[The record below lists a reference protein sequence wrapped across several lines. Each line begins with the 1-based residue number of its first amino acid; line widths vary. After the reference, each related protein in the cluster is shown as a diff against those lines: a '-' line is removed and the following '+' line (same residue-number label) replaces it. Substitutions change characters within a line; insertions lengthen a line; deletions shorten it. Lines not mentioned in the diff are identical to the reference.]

1 MAGKESRA
9 ARAAATRGRILDAAY
24 ASFAADGYRATTM
37 QAVADRAGVAVQT
50 VYFVFHTKD
59 DLLCAVQERA
69 VIGDDRVPPPQQ
81 AELAAAAAEPDLRR
95 AVELFVRGNLAI
107 LERVGPLIPTWHAV
121 AGDPVGQVWR
131 HLEELRYEGYGDL
144 LVQLSARAPLRS
156 GLSHRQ
162 ATDLLFVLLGPE
174 LFRSLVN
181 ELGWP
186 SETYAIWVQ
195 RTIGEQLFGLTHSD

>member
-1 MAGKESRA
+1 MVAGKESRA
-9 ARAAATRGRILDAAY
+9 ERAAGTRGRILDAAY

-69 VIGDDRVPPPQQ
+69 VIGDERVPPLQQ
-81 AELAAAAAEPDLRR
+81 AELAEVAAEPDLRR

-121 AGDPVGQVWR
+121 AGDPVGQVWQR
-131 HLEELRYEGYGDL
+131 LERLRYEGFGDL
-144 LVQLSARAPLRS
+144 LVRLAAKAPLRS
-156 GLSHRQ
+156 ELSHQQ

-174 LFRSLVN
+174 LFRSLVT
-181 ELGWP
+181 ELRWP
-186 SETYAIWVQ
+186 PEAYATWVE
-195 RTIGEQLFGLTHSD
+195 RTIVEQLFALDTI